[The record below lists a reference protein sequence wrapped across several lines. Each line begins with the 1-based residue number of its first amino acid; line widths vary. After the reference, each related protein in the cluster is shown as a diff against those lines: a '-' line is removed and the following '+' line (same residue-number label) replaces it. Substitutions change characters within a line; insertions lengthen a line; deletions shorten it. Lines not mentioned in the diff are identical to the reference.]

1 MLFFVLV
8 VHASLS
14 TSQACSSNGKILQV
28 QNLLRHASDKSQC
41 ECYVGRDHTSYRRSR
56 SGHDTHPDSKCPHN
70 CKPYPFP
77 LRSRPS
83 GVSFFLSSIC
93 GRQVRRP
100 HIPLSPLSLRSS
112 ARICIQA
119 MDGYTCTA
127 LKQTV
132 KLAFLAMCPLWTV
145 GDTCSEMSER
155 GVCCNC

>member
-100 HIPLSPLSLRSS
+100 HIPLSPLSLRLS
-112 ARICIQA
+112 ACICIQA
-119 MDGYTCTA
+119 NGRLHLHSVETDCKAGTSRH
-127 LKQTV
+127 V
-132 KLAFLAMCPLWTV
+132 SPLWTV
-145 GDTCSEMSER
+145 GGSDMTER
-155 GVCCNC
+155 GVCCGG